1 MRNLDA
7 AWLAPLPELNVSS
20 VKKCHAAVR
29 SLSAVSGA
37 PAIAPQ
43 TNMKNNTTEISK
55 FLSYVLR
62 HQPQAID
69 LTLDTEGW
77 ADIAALIDGAR
88 RAGKVLDDTMIRA
101 VVRDND
107 KQRFT
112 ISEDGTRI
120 RAAQGHTTEAVAIS
134 HTAITPPATLF
145 HGTATRFIASIMQEG
160 LKPGQRQHVHL
171 SDNRQTATSVGQ
183 RYGVPVVLS
192 VAAGAMHEQGFAFYQ
207 ADNGVWLTAQVPPA
221 FLTHDKTS
229 DAA

>member
-1 MRNLDA
+1 
-7 AWLAPLPELNVSS
+7 
-20 VKKCHAAVR
+20 
-29 SLSAVSGA
+29 
-37 PAIAPQ
+37 
-43 TNMKNNTTEISK
+43 MKNNNTEISK

-62 HQPQAID
+62 HNPQAID

-77 ADIAALIDGAR
+77 ADMAALIDGAR
-88 RAGKVLDDTMIRA
+88 RSGKALDDALIRA

-120 RAAQGHTTEAVAIS
+120 RAAQGHTTETVAIS
-134 HTAITPPATLF
+134 HTAIAPPATLF
-145 HGTATRFIASIMQEG
+145 HGTATRFIASIMHEG

-171 SDNRQTATSVGQ
+171 SDNRQTAASVGQ
-183 RYGVPVVLS
+183 RYGVPVILR

-221 FLTHDKTS
+221 FLTRENAS
-229 DAA
+229 DPA